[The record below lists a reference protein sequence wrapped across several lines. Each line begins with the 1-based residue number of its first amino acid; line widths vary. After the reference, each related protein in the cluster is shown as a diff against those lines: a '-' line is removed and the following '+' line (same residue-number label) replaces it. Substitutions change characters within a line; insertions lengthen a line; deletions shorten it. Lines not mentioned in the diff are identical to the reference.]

1 MAFHSFYSQLQNSS
15 YAPDTLSSVSGT
27 KWQAV
32 DLTMLSPA
40 DYNSP
45 GDVGAAWYSERSR
58 TVGVKGRMSATKGVE
73 NPTGK

>member
-1 MAFHSFYSQLQNSS
+1 MAFHSFYNQLQNSS
-15 YAPDTLSSVSGT
+15 CTPDTLPSVSGT

-45 GDVGAAWYSERSR
+45 GDVGAAWYGEHSR
-58 TVGVKGRMSATKGVE
+58 TVGVKGHMSATKGEE
-73 NPTGK
+73 NPMGK